1 MSMQH
6 AVLALVA
13 LALGGCM
20 MGPDYQR
27 PDIELPA
34 SYPEAAAGG
43 EPAMSVPANWW
54 TLYRDPTLD
63 QLVKTGLERNTDVR
77 LAVARIEEARAMLR
91 EVDATL
97 LPEIDANVAAG
108 RSRSSTRTGTLP
120 SGAQA
125 VRSNFLVSANTSFEI
140 DFWGRLRRLQESA
153 RAQYMGSRY
162 GHDVVSLTLTAGIAQ
177 TYFTIRSLDA
187 QIIVSTETLRA
198 AVDSTDIARQRA
210 QAGLVSDLDV
220 YQAEGNRAQ
229 FASQIKEFQ
238 RLRAVAVHQ
247 LGVLTA
253 TPGLDIAA
261 GDLQLPTPPLPPAGL
276 PSALLERRPDIRE
289 AETSAVA
296 ANALIG
302 VARASQFP
310 TISLTAAVGSQ
321 SAELSNLF
329 SSGAGIWSVGLGAIG
344 PVLDWGRYAART
356 EQTEA
361 RARQSALMYEQTVR
375 NAFREV
381 SDALSNVRL
390 AADAEKDYRDRVEQ
404 TQNALRIAR
413 QRYESGYSGYLEVL
427 DAQRTLNA
435 AQLALTL
442 NRRAFLGYTVDL
454 MNALGGGWIA
464 Y

>member
-1 MSMQH
+1 MSARH
-6 AVLALVA
+6 AVLALL

-20 MGPDYQR
+20 LGPDYKR
-27 PDIELPA
+27 PDIGLPA
-34 SYPEAAAGG
+34 SYPETATGATAAV
-43 EPAMSVPANWW
+43 SVPADWW
-54 TLYRDPTLD
+54 TLYRDPMLD

-77 LAVARIEEARAMLR
+77 LAVARIEEARALLR

-97 LPEIDANVAAG
+97 LPGIDANVAAG
-108 RSRSSTRTGTLP
+108 RSRSSTKTGTLP
-120 SGAQA
+120 SGAKA
-125 VRSNFLVSANTSFEI
+125 IRSNFLLSANTSFEL
-140 DFWGRLRRLQESA
+140 DFWGRLRRLQESS
-153 RAQYMGSRY
+153 RAQYIGSRY
-162 GHDVVSLTLTAGIAQ
+162 GHDVVSLTLTANIAQ

-187 QIIVSTETLRA
+187 QLLVSTETLKT
-198 AVDSTDIARQRA
+198 AVDTADIARQRA

-220 YQAEGNRAQ
+220 YQADGNRAQ

-253 TPGLDIAA
+253 NPALEIAA

-276 PSALLERRPDIRE
+276 PSALLERRPDVRQAE
-289 AETSAVA
+289 AASMS

-302 VARASQFP
+302 VARAARFP
-310 TISLTAAVGSQ
+310 TISLTAAAGSQ

-356 EQTEA
+356 AQAEA
-361 RARQSALMYEQTVR
+361 RARQSALLYEQTVR

-381 SDALSNVRL
+381 SDALSNVRIS
-390 AADAEKDYRDRVEQ
+390 ADAETDYRNRVEQ
-404 TQNALRIAR
+404 TQNALRLAR

-427 DAQRTLNA
+427 DAQRTLNT
-435 AQLALTL
+435 AQLAQVL

-454 MNALGGGWIA
+454 MNALGGGWVN